1 MLLIVST
8 VEPTNCCTTKVGEMV
23 FSPRRLSVTLSCYL
37 LWRNIMPR
45 TKRVSGYLTLSQEI
59 LSKEQ
64 TCGADRN

>member
-23 FSPRRLSVTLSCYL
+23 FSPRRLSCLL
-37 LWRNIMPR
+37 LWRNIVPR

>member
-1 MLLIVST
+1 M
-8 VEPTNCCTTKVGEMV
+8 
-23 FSPRRLSVTLSCYL
+23 TLSCLL
-37 LWRNIMPR
+37 LWRNIVPR

>member
-1 MLLIVST
+1 M
-8 VEPTNCCTTKVGEMV
+8 
-23 FSPRRLSVTLSCYL
+23 TLSCLL
-37 LWRNIMPR
+37 LWRNIVPPAR